1 MRSLVLSAACA
12 ALLVACSPPAQPKA
26 EAPPEPAPQVQA
38 CNNVAPDFARLVAVE
53 EPAAAAAAVADLR
66 GGRITPGT
74 YDLVRAVRV
83 GQATGWQGQQAVALA
98 ISEDANGPLTFSWA
112 GAAPG
117 GAVDAWTATFTDVAQ
132 QGQLTYTCGRMGQ
145 VLAGFAASS
154 DALQLRLP
162 DGANGSLQLDF
173 QRRS

>member
-1 MRSLVLSAACA
+1 MRSLLLSAALA
-12 ALLVACSPPAQPKA
+12 ALLVACSPPTQPKA

-38 CNNVAPDFARLVAVE
+38 CNSVAPNLSRLVLIE
-53 EPAAAAAAVADLR
+53 EPMAAAAAVGDLR
-66 GGRITPGT
+66 GGRIAPGT

-98 ISEDANGPLTFSWA
+98 ISEDASGPLTFNWA

-117 GAVDAWTATFTDVAQ
+117 GEVDAWTASFTDVAQ

-145 VLAGFAASS
+145 VQADFAATA
-154 DALQLRLP
+154 DALQLRIP
-162 DGANGSLQLDF
+162 DGANGLLQLDF
-173 QRRS
+173 QRRA